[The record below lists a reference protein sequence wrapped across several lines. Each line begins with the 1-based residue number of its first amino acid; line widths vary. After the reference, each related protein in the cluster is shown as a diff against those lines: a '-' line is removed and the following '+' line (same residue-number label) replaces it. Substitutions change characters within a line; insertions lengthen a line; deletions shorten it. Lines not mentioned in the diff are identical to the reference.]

1 MRRFSVFQRFKNIWA
16 AFKGEPRITIHKV
29 EINVQ
34 DTEDPSA
41 VAYKVADILSS
52 WKRGT
57 PRAEA

>member
-1 MRRFSVFQRFKNIWA
+1 MFQRFKNMYA
-16 AFKGEPRITIHKV
+16 ALKGEPRVIIHKV

-34 DTEDPSA
+34 GTEDPTK
-41 VAYKVADILSS
+41 VAFKVADILAS